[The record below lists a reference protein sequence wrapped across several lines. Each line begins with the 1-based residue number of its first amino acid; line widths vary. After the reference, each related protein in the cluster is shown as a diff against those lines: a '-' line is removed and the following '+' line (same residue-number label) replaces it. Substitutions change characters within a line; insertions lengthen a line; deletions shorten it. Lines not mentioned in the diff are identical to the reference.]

1 MKLELPA
8 VILQNYNEMSR
19 QCSQSASCRS
29 KIGCSVPA
37 ANRHFGNEADSQAD
51 IAFPVK
57 HHPLAKLLPLIK
69 RDQRVVF
76 SSLLEFYYTG
86 RCSS

>member
-1 MKLELPA
+1 
-8 VILQNYNEMSR
+8 MSR
-19 QCSQSASCRS
+19 QHSQPASCRS

-37 ANRHFGNEADSQAD
+37 ANRHLGNETESQAD

-69 RDQRVVF
+69 RDQRVMF
-76 SSLLEFYYTG
+76 YSLLEVYYTG
-86 RCSS
+86 RSSS